1 MKQQPISQFRF
12 MFMKNKIL
20 LIASL
25 SIFVFSCVGEPDF
38 SFTPEIGFNNV
49 KIITTSSP
57 DILGNVSKRDSVI
70 ISVDFKD
77 GDGDLGFS
85 EEDFKALVKKTGD
98 SVKTIDIGI
107 FVLKNGKFIKSNPSE
122 KIGGNLKGFR
132 FKQGSKAGAIEGVID
147 YSTSFGYTNFNKI
160 PGLTGKSDT
169 VKFSVQIMDRALNKS
184 NVTETSSIVLYRR

>member
-1 MKQQPISQFRF
+1 MKQQHKVQFRLLY
-12 MFMKNKIL
+12 MKNKIL
-20 LIASL
+20 LIASF
-25 SIFVFSCVGEPDF
+25 SIFVLSCVGEPDF
-38 SFTPEIGFNNV
+38 SFTPEIGFNSI

-57 DILGNVSKRDSVI
+57 DILGNISKRDSVI

-85 EEDFKALVKKTGD
+85 EEDYKALVKKTGD
-98 SVKTIDIGI
+98 SVRTIDVNI
-107 FVLKNGKFIKSNPSE
+107 FVSRNGKFVKSNPAE

-147 YSTSFGYTNFNKI
+147 YSTSFGYTNFDKI

-169 VKFSVQIMDRALNKS
+169 VKFSVQIMDRALNRS
-184 NVTETSSIVLYRR
+184 NVTESSPIVLYKR

>member
-1 MKQQPISQFRF
+1 MKQQGTVQLRF
-12 MFMKNKIL
+12 IFMKNRIL

-25 SIFVFSCVGEPDF
+25 SILVFSCIGDPDF
-38 SFTPEIGFNNV
+38 SFTPEIGFS
-49 KIITTSSP
+49 KIQVITTSSP
-57 DILGNVSKRDSVI
+57 DILGNVSKRDSVV

-85 EEDFKALVKKTGD
+85 EEDYKALIKRTGD
-98 SVKTIDIGI
+98 SIKTIDVNI
-107 FVLKNGKFIKSNPSE
+107 FVAKNGKFVRSNPSE

-132 FKQGSKAGAIEGVID
+132 FKQGSKMGAIEGIID

-169 VKFSVQIMDRALNKS
+169 VKFTVQIMDRALNKS
-184 NVTETSSIVLYRR
+184 NVTESSPIVLYKK

>member
-1 MKQQPISQFRF
+1 
-12 MFMKNKIL
+12 MKNKFL
-20 LIASL
+20 LIVSL
-25 SIFVFSCVGEPDF
+25 SIFVLSCVGEPDY
-38 SFTPEIGFNNV
+38 SFTPEIGFNSIR
-49 KIITTSSP
+49 IITTSSP
-57 DILGNVSKRDSVI
+57 DILGNVSKRDSVV

-85 EEDFKALVKKTGD
+85 EEDYKALIKRTGD
-98 SVKTIDIGI
+98 SVRTIDVNI
-107 FVLKNGKFIKSNPSE
+107 FVAKNGKFVKSNPSE

-169 VKFSVQIMDRALNKS
+169 VKFTVQIMDRALNKS
-184 NVTETSSIVLYRR
+184 NVTESSPIVLYKR